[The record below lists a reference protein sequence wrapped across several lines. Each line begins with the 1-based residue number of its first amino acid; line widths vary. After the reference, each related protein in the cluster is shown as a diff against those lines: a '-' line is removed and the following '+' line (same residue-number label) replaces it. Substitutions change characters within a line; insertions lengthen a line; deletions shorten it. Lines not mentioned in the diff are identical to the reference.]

1 MNFFFAFLENNIS
14 LVLGGIC
21 LLYGSA
27 VVVSF
32 LRCQRIAKVIFG
44 LSFVLTLLVIGGNW
58 FGCGHPPFG
67 NMYHVLTVLSACF
80 FPIWLCLRR
89 DFDWLMPYFSF
100 AAAFALLGTL
110 FMNPS
115 LEWQRIPA
123 LQSAW
128 FVPHVLAYMISYA
141 LAFLAFILAVQ
152 SLWRK
157 NRDLEISGMYQNAYE
172 QAVHRIIRWAIPF
185 MTFGLFSGALWAD
198 KAWGVY
204 WSWDPK
210 EVWAL
215 ITWFLYLGYLHAMYS
230 KAWRGRRATILLICA
245 FIMLL
250 ITFFVVNLLPKF
262 SSGSLHSYT

>member
-1 MNFFFAFLENNIS
+1 MDFFFLFLENNIS
-14 LVLGGIC
+14 LFLGGIC
-21 LLYGSA
+21 LLYLLS
-27 VVVSF
+27 V
-32 LRCQRIAKVIFG
+32 G
-44 LSFVLTLLVIGGNW
+44 LSFSRFQWSAKGMFGLAFLLTIGVVGCNW
-58 FGCGHPPFG
+58 LSCGHPPLG

-89 DFDWLMPYFSF
+89 DFAWLLPYFAF
-100 AAAFALLGTL
+100 AAAFALFGTL

-128 FVPHVLAYMISYA
+128 FVPHVLAYMIAYA
-141 LAFLAFILAVQ
+141 LAFLAFILAIQ

-157 NRDLEISGMYQNAYE
+157 NRDIEQSSMYRNGYE
-172 QAVHRIIRWAIPF
+172 QATHRIIRWAVPF

-215 ITWFLYLGYLHAMYS
+215 ITWFLYLGYLHAVHS
-230 KAWRGRRATILLICA
+230 KTWRGRRATLLLIGA
-245 FIMLL
+245 FVMLL
-250 ITFFVVNLLPKF
+250 VTFFVVNLLPKF
-262 SSGSLHSYT
+262 SPGSLHSYT